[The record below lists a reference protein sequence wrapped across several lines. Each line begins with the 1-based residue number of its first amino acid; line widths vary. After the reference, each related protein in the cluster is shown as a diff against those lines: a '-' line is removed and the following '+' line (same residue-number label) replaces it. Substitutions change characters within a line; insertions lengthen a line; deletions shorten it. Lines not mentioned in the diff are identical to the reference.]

1 MKCDPPDTAKTD
13 FANSSRKGEIQENKL
28 CFGITRALAV
38 GTLDAKRRIDPEK
51 RKRERERDICK
62 KEM

>member
-28 CFGITRALAV
+28 LNFKTMALVV
-38 GTLDAKRRIDPEK
+38 GTLRR
-51 RKRERERDICK
+51 K
-62 KEM
+62 KEEPVTEKEVSAS